1 MLHQTFHES
10 TTGSPMPSIRG
21 LVEPSM
27 TGGPPGRA
35 GPGSMTQS
43 STS

>member
-10 TTGSPMPSIRG
+10 TTGSPMASIRG
-21 LVEPSM
+21 LLEPSM

-35 GPGSMTQS
+35 GRGSSTQS

>member
-10 TTGSPMPSIRG
+10 TTGRPMPSIRG
-21 LVEPSM
+21 LFEPSM
-27 TGGPPGRA
+27 IGGPPGRT
-35 GPGSMTQS
+35 GRGSMTQS